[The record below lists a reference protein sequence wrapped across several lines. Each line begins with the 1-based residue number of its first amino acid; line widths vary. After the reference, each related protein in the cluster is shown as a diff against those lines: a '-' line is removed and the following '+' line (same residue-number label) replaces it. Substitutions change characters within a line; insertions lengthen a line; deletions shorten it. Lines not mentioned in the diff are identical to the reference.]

1 VRYRRE
7 EGDEITG
14 RFAWE
19 YPILSFLAS
28 GWLVVVYLVYQPA
41 FVKMMSELP
50 DGTVLNVVTPSM
62 FLMLAVV
69 INALGWTCGYF
80 SSFGEEGE

>member
-41 FVKMMSELP
+41 FVKMINEVP
-50 DGTVLNVVTPSM
+50 DGTVLNVVGPSV

-69 INALGWTCGYF
+69 INALGWTCGYL
-80 SSFGEEGE
+80 SSFEKEEE